1 MERSKLIK
9 IVCLLAVLLCMTA
22 MSIAAYSGDED
33 SLTPEGNLMLVDDFD
48 DSGNTTD
55 DEAVQPGKQFITV
68 QTRAGNYFYIIIDRS
83 GEQENVYFLNMV
95 DDSDLFE
102 LLEEGDSGTVLKCS
116 CSDKCEVG
124 AVNTNCPVCKMNLSD
139 CTGNAK
145 IPDVDPIQSDTE
157 KKQGADPILIIILAA
172 ALVGGGAVYW
182 FKFRKQKPDTKGPDD
197 LDDYDF
203 GEDDEDDEEEYITE
217 DDQPDDTDEA

>member
-1 MERSKLIK
+1 MGKSKLIK
-9 IVCLLAVLLCMTA
+9 IVCLLAVLICVTA

-48 DSGNTTD
+48 DSGNTAD

-95 DDSDLFE
+95 DDSDLFA
-102 LLEEGDSGTVLKCS
+102 LLEEGDSGAVLKCS
-116 CSDKCEVG
+116 CSDICEVG
-124 AVNTNCPVCKMNLSD
+124 AVNTNCPVCRMNLSD

-145 IPDVDPIQSDTE
+145 IPAVDPIQSDTE
-157 KKQGADPILIIILAA
+157 KKQGTDPILIIILVA
-172 ALVGGGAVYW
+172 ALVGGVAVYW
-182 FKFRKQKPDTKGPDD
+182 FKFRKPKPDTKGPDD
-197 LDDYDF
+197 PDDYDF
-203 GEDDEDDEEEYITE
+203 GEDDEDDDEEYITE
-217 DDQPDDTDEA
+217 DDQPDDTDEV